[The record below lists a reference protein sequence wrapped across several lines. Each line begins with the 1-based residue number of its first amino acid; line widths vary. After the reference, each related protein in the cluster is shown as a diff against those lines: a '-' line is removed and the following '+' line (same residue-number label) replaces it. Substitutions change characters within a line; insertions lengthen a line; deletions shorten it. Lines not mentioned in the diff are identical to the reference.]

1 MPIFLGL
8 LYHLN
13 QIFKIKKSIYIHELE
28 VEECENAWSP
38 WNGFINHL
46 AALDVA

>member
-8 LYHLN
+8 LHHLN

-28 VEECENAWSP
+28 MKNVKMHGLHGMVLLTIWQ
-38 WNGFINHL
+38 L
-46 AALDVA
+46 